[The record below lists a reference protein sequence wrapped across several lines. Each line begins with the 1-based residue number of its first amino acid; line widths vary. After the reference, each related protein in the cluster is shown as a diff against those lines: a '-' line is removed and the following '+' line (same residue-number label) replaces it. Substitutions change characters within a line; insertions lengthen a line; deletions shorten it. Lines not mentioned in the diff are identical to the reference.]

1 MYLVSLRFQ
10 SVAARL
16 QILCTKN
23 SDLSFENLLSVVQQH
38 LPQRLEEVLANGGDP
53 HDPYTLWDA
62 LLIDAVLAIEDRQ
75 GRVTCVG
82 VSLHSQEWMA
92 YRTLSWAQKP
102 TVSKARKALKLYRY
116 WIFLVEEKHFPTDG
130 EWVDIL
136 YLEIDQPTNKVGCK
150 LIYL

>member
-1 MYLVSLRFQ
+1 
-10 SVAARL
+10 VAARL
-16 QILCTKN
+16 QILCTRN

-38 LPQRLEEVLANGGDP
+38 LPPRLEEVLA
-53 HDPYTLWDA
+53 L
-62 LLIDAVLAIEDRQ
+62 EDCQ
-75 GRVTCVG
+75 GRVTRVG

-102 TVSKARKALKLYRY
+102 TVSKARKAFKLYRY
-116 WIFLVEEKHFPTDG
+116 WILLVEEKHFPTDG

-136 YLEIDQPTNKVGCK
+136 YSEIDQPTNKVGCK